1 MPGSN
6 YNAIYD
12 TAVEQYGFVTT
23 DDVRELGID
32 TRRLVDMRKHR
43 HLTRVSSG
51 VYRLNA
57 IPATPY
63 DQYMAAV
70 LWHRGLGVLSHETA
84 LDLYDVSDINPA
96 KIHVTVPTR
105 PRVTREVPPI
115 YVLYRENLPAREITR
130 FEGIPIV
137 TLETAIR
144 QCAQIH
150 VGRHLLRQAIDNGE
164 RTGRLRAAQAA
175 ALREEL
181 DLPAAAPAPTGATA

>member
-1 MPGSN
+1 MPGAI
-6 YNAIYD
+6 YNAIYE

-32 TRRLVDMRKHR
+32 IRRLGDFKKHK
-43 HLTRVSSG
+43 LATRVSSG
-51 VYRLNA
+51 LYRLNA

-84 LDLYDVSDINPA
+84 LDLYDVCDINPA
-96 KIHVTVPTR
+96 KIHVTVPTH
-105 PRVTREVPPI
+105 PRVTRDVPPL
-115 YVLYRENLPAREITR
+115 YVLYRADLPAREITR

-144 QCAQIH
+144 QCAEIH
-150 VGRHLLRQAIDNGE
+150 VGRHLLAQAIDNGE
-164 RTGRLRAAQAA
+164 RTGKLRGPRAA

-181 DLPAAAPAPTGATA
+181 DLPTAEPAATGAPA